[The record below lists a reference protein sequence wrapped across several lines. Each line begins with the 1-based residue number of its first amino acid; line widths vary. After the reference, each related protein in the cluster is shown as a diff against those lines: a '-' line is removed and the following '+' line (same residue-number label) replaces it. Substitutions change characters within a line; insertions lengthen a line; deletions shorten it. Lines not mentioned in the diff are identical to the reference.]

1 MKLAIDSQVYGF
13 TMLLYSQ
20 QLFNQMFVAE
30 EHAEWQ
36 KIQPIVQELH
46 NALSEGEK
54 IKGRDRSIA
63 YNGLDNLVFKGV
75 QDTWYIMYC
84 MTNYRVPGI
93 DMHPDVATQHEKILY
108 YVLVNI
114 CKKSHKNYHKF
125 GSRFI

>member
-20 QLFNQMFVAE
+20 QLFNQMFVSE

-46 NALSEGEK
+46 KALSEAEK

-93 DMHPDVATQHEKILY
+93 DMHPDVVTQHEKILY